1 VAEPF
6 DFVPYILRGLVMPRR
21 TRAELE
27 ADNLVLIRE
36 LEEIRNR
43 LDAFLEDE
51 EPDQAEEN
59 RDDGDEE

>member
-1 VAEPF
+1 
-6 DFVPYILRGLVMPRR
+6 MPRR

-27 ADNLVLIRE
+27 ADNLVLVRE

-43 LDAFLEDE
+43 LTAFLEDE
-51 EPDQAEEN
+51 EPDQDEGD